1 LFQIFA
7 LIAIVSICSYDNQVT
22 FQVMCKSP
30 EPTTPKPITFA
41 YDYPYKLDH
50 LPRQL
55 ACSHP
60 EERYLSLFGDFSSD
74 AEFFCAVGVLSILAA
89 LASSAGYLL
98 YEMQYQNNPLIP
110 LADFGITA
118 LFALLWLSASAAWA
132 NGLSGLKHSTDSGI
146 LVGTAQCAK
155 DLCVSVYT
163 GGFSGLNTSVV
174 RFIFLYVI
182 KLKTFT
188 HFYF

>member
-1 LFQIFA
+1 
-7 LIAIVSICSYDNQVT
+7 LIAIISICSFDNQVT
-22 FQVMCKSP
+22 FQVMCKAP
-30 EPTTPKPITFA
+30 EPQVPKPITFA

-55 ACSHP
+55 ACSQP
-60 EERYLSLFGDFSSD
+60 EDKYLSLFGDFSSD
-74 AEFFCAVGVLSILAA
+74 AEFFCAVGVLSLMAA
-89 LASSAGYLL
+89 LASCAGYLL

-132 NGLSGLKHSTDSGI
+132 NGLSGLKHSTDPNI
-146 LVGTAQCAK
+146 LMGTAQCAK
-155 DLCVSVYT
+155 EMCTSVFT

-174 RFIFLYVI
+174 WFILYI
-182 KLKTFT
+182 FSHKKIQIFAL
-188 HFYF
+188 